1 MISKYFNPYTDF
13 GFKKL
18 FGEEGSKDLLIDFL
32 NQLLPAHHQIAQL
45 SFKNPENFSNTAEE
59 RKAIFDIYCESAS
72 GERFIVEMQKAKM
85 HFFKDRSLFYSTFPI
100 REQGQKGVW
109 NFRLLPVY
117 FIAILDFVYDEKE
130 DERKFRRDVCLKDQD
145 GDVFYDKLHFK
156 FLQMPLFN
164 KQEHELETHFDKWV
178 YFLKHLEDFD
188 HIPAILN
195 EPIFTKGF
203 EIASIAHLNADQYD
217 AYIKSVLAYN
227 EAKAVLD
234 TAYQEGKVEGKNEG
248 LIEGKAEGLMEGK
261 LKGKIEGQL
270 GEKFEVAKSMLNKG
284 FDISLIADITKLSEQ
299 DIKTLLLWLVNTL
312 ILTRTSALKN
322 SLVKKPVRIC

>member
-100 REQGQKGVW
+100 REQGQKGIW

-117 FIAILDFVYDEKE
+117 FIAILDFIYDEKE

-164 KQEHELETHFDKWV
+164 KTENQLETHFDKWV
-178 YFLKHLEDFD
+178 YFLKHLEDMD

-195 EPIFTKGF
+195 EPVFQKGF
-203 EIASIAHLNADQYD
+203 DIAEVSHLSSEQYD
-217 AYIKSVLAYN
+217 DYLKSVLSYN
-227 EAKAVLD
+227 EAKAVTD
-234 TAYQEGKVEGKNEG
+234 TAF
-248 LIEGKAEGLMEGK
+248 AD
-261 LKGKIEGQL
+261 
-270 GEKFEVAKSMLNKG
+270 GEKAKALEVAKVLKAQG
-284 FDISLIADITKLSEQ
+284 VELS
-299 DIKTLLLWLVNTL
+299 IIVLSTG
-312 ILTRTSALKN
+312 LTDEAIEAL
-322 SLVKKPVRIC
+322 

>member
-18 FGEEGSKDLLIDFL
+18 FSEEGSKDLLIDFL

-117 FIAILDFVYDEKE
+117 FIAILDFIYDEKE

-164 KQEHELETHFDKWV
+164 KTENQLETHFDKWV
-178 YFLKHLEDFD
+178 YFLKHLEDMD

-195 EPIFTKGF
+195 EPVFQKGF
-203 EIASIAHLNADQYD
+203 DIAEVSHLSSEQYD
-217 AYIKSVLAYN
+217 DYLKSVLSYN
-227 EAKAVLD
+227 EAKAVTD
-234 TAYQEGKVEGKNEG
+234 TAF
-248 LIEGKAEGLMEGK
+248 AD
-261 LKGKIEGQL
+261 
-270 GEKFEVAKSMLNKG
+270 GEKAKALEVAKVLKAQG
-284 FDISLIADITKLSEQ
+284 VELS
-299 DIKTLLLWLVNTL
+299 IIVLSTG
-312 ILTRTSALKN
+312 LTDEAIEAL
-322 SLVKKPVRIC
+322 

>member
-18 FGEEGSKDLLIDFL
+18 FGEEASKDLLIDFL
-32 NQLLPAHHQIAQL
+32 NQLLPEQHQIATL
-45 SFKNPENFSNTAEE
+45 SFKNPENMADTQEE
-59 RKAIFDIYCESAS
+59 RKSIFDIYCESEK

-85 HFFKDRSLFYSTFPI
+85 HFFKDRSLFYSTFPV
-100 REQGQKGVW
+100 RNQSKKGAW

-145 GDVFYDKLHFK
+145 GDIFYDKLHFK

-188 HIPAILN
+188 HIPTILN
-195 EPIFTKGF
+195 EPIFQKGF
-203 EIASIAHLNADQYD
+203 EIAEVSHLSSDQYD
-217 AYIKSVLAYN
+217 DYLKSILSYN
-227 EAKAVLD
+227 ETKAVID
-234 TAYQEGKVEGKNEG
+234 TAF
-248 LIEGKAEGLMEGK
+248 ID
-261 LKGKIEGQL
+261 
-270 GEKFEVAKSMLNKG
+270 GEKKAKRETAKKMIAAN
-284 FDISLIADITKLSEQ
+284 FDIDVIAAMTD
-299 DIKTLLLWLVNTL
+299 
-312 ILTRTSALKN
+312 LTRQEIKALHTI
-322 SLVKKPVRIC
+322 S

>member
-32 NQLLPAHHQIAQL
+32 NQLLPAHHQIAKL
-45 SFKNPENFSNTAEE
+45 SFKNPENISNTVEE
-59 RKAIFDIYCESAS
+59 RKAIFDIYGESAS

-109 NFRLLPVY
+109 DFRLLPVY
-117 FIAILDFVYDEKE
+117 FIAILDFIYDEQE

-164 KQEHELETHFDKWV
+164 KTEYELESHFDKWV
-178 YFLKHLEDFD
+178 YFLKHLEDMD

-195 EPIFTKGF
+195 EPVFQKGF
-203 EIASIAHLNADQYD
+203 DIAEVSHLSTEQYD
-217 AYIKSVLAYN
+217 DYLKSVLSYN
-227 EAKAVLD
+227 EAKAVTD
-234 TAYQEGKVEGKNEG
+234 TAFADGKVEGEKS
-248 LIEGKAEGLMEGK
+248 KALD
-261 LKGKIEGQL
+261 
-270 GEKFEVAKSMLNKG
+270 VARAMRAKG
-284 FDISLIADITKLSEQ
+284 FDVDTIAEISKLSLEE
-299 DIKTLLLWLVNTL
+299 IK
-312 ILTRTSALKN
+312 
-322 SLVKKPVRIC
+322 SL

>member
-1 MISKYFNPYTDF
+1 MISKYVNPYTDF

-117 FIAILDFVYDEKE
+117 FIAILDFIYDEKE

-164 KQEHELETHFDKWV
+164 KTENQLETHFDKWV
-178 YFLKHLEDFD
+178 YFLKHLEDMD

-195 EPIFTKGF
+195 EPVFQKGF
-203 EIASIAHLNADQYD
+203 DIAEVSHLSSEQYD
-217 AYIKSVLAYN
+217 DYLKSVLSYN
-227 EAKAVLD
+227 EAKAVTD
-234 TAYQEGKVEGKNEG
+234 TAF
-248 LIEGKAEGLMEGK
+248 AD
-261 LKGKIEGQL
+261 
-270 GEKFEVAKSMLNKG
+270 GEKAKALEVAKVLKVQG
-284 FDISLIADITKLSEQ
+284 VELS
-299 DIKTLLLWLVNTL
+299 IIVLSTG
-312 ILTRTSALKN
+312 LTAEAIEAL
-322 SLVKKPVRIC
+322 